1 MGLGLLAAC
10 GGDESGTGQAEGVG
24 AETVDV
30 GDDDGSGQV
39 EVDTETL
46 VESESEVESEF
57 EFEFE
62 SEFESEVEVEAEFE
76 SEVEVEVE
84 AEAEFEA
91 GVHLYER
98 GLDDDALAVS
108 RNLIGIHARTPGTR
122 AIYLPSPADVSD
134 ALTGASHGASL
145 FELRLTLTA
154 NESRILLL
162 RAP

>member
-62 SEFESEVEVEAEFE
+62 SEFE